1 MVATNGAFSQ
11 MKILTNKLCGPHNFI
26 NSYLLYSWSKTNINL
41 FLPQVK
47 VFLPCSHH
55 NLHLHLH
62 PWPINSNSQAYFHHC
77 LEWALYIFSNLPPS
91 LLTFPRRPGSLSQAV
106 SLLNL
111 IVRCQWENS
120 CLNISISL
128 GCLSLSNFESK
139 QVNVP
144 TPPCK
149 KKNPHWLHRQV
160 AVCFC
165 SLLHSPFDL
174 FPPIGLAWC
183 LLIKRESDWH
193 VTSSQG
199 LHGYLTA
206 LIFLCLWEWGPFFS
220 WLLRFFLLCQL
231 PPAKECAIISTAVPN
246 AAKTPAP
253 SDTAARSVVGI
264 TPPTK
269 PGR

>member
-1 MVATNGAFSQ
+1 MTQLPSTIWLNLLTQTTLPRTKLGNMVATNGAFSQ

-149 KKNPHWLHRQV
+149 KKTHIDSINRWLPAF
-160 AVCFC
+160 AVYGTV
-165 SLLHSPFDL
+165 LLTS
-174 FPPIGLAWC
+174 FPL
-183 LLIKRESDWH
+183 
-193 VTSSQG
+193 
-199 LHGYLTA
+199 
-206 LIFLCLWEWGPFFS
+206 
-220 WLLRFFLLCQL
+220 
-231 PPAKECAIISTAVPN
+231 
-246 AAKTPAP
+246 
-253 SDTAARSVVGI
+253 
-264 TPPTK
+264 
-269 PGR
+269 